1 MITVDKNIK
10 EITGC
15 TPDNIPA
22 TVLAS
27 AEPLVLRGLVDDWPI
42 TRLAKQSSQK
52 ATDYLLQFYEDR
64 PVTVSLGDPST
75 RGRVFYNEDFT
86 GFNCESFH
94 ASMRELVE
102 KIYQSAEDA
111 SPPTIYMASTMV
123 DRWLPSFREDN
134 DLVIAEADPLVSIW
148 MGNKTRIAA
157 HYDLPDNIAC
167 SVVGR
172 RRFTLFPPDQL
183 ANLYPGPLDWAP
195 GGQSISLVDFHNPDY
210 AKYPK
215 FAEALTTAQSAEIEP
230 GDGIFI
236 PSMWWHHVEALEP
249 INVLINYWWRQSPSY
264 MSAPIN
270 ALQHALMSVRD
281 LPPQQKKVWQD
292 MFEHYVFNE
301 DQEAHAHI
309 PEQGLGVLAP
319 MDEAAVRKLRSQ
331 LLNKLK
337 R

>member
-1 MITVDKNIK
+1 MIGVDKNIK
-10 EITGC
+10 EVTGC
-15 TPDNIPA
+15 TPDNIPLH
-22 TVLAS
+22 VLS
-27 AEPLVLRGLVDDWPI
+27 STEPLVLRGLVADWPI
-42 TRLAKQSSQK
+42 TRLAGQSSRK

-64 PVTVSLGDPST
+64 PVTVSVGDAST
-75 RGRVFYNEDFT
+75 QGRVFYNDDFT
-86 GFNCESFH
+86 GFNFESFN

-102 KIYQSAEDA
+102 KVYHCAEDI
-111 SPPTIYMASTMV
+111 SPPTLYMASTMV
-123 DRWLPSFREDN
+123 DRWLPGFRHDN
-134 DLVIAEADPLVSIW
+134 DLSISGAQPLVSVW
-148 MGNKTRIAA
+148 MGNKTRVAA

-210 AKYPK
+210 QQHPK
-215 FAEALTTAQSAEIEP
+215 FAEALTTAEMAELEP

-236 PSMWWHHVEALEP
+236 PSMWWHHVEALDP
-249 INVLINYWWRQSPSY
+249 INVLINYWWRQSPDY

-270 ALQHALMSVRD
+270 ALQHALMTVRD
-281 LPPQQKKVWQD
+281 LPPAQKKVWQGL
-292 MFEHYVFNE
+292 FEHYVFNE
-301 DQEAHAHI
+301 DQDAHAYI
-309 PEQGLGVLAP
+309 PEQGLGPLAP
-319 MDEAAVRKLRSQ
+319 MDEAAVRKMRLQ